1 MDEKVEYVFQSQN
14 GDVGEWLTLSVT
26 CVKPSE
32 ETMAE
37 WNEKI
42 TWRIVK
48 RTITEEVIA
57 GQRSD
62 E

>member
-1 MDEKVEYVFQSQN
+1 MDEKVEYVFQSQS
-14 GDVGEWLTLSVT
+14 GVGEWLTLSVT
-26 CVKPSE
+26 CVKPPE
-32 ETMAE
+32 EMMVE
-37 WNEKI
+37 WDGKR

-57 GQRSD
+57 GQRGG